1 MSSPPAGPAVQHIIT
16 VAAIQQVIFTVPGQ
30 YIVMV
35 ASDNMLDAGQ
45 RITLSLAEFDRICV
59 MQAHQD
65 THTGTRVIRMVSACP
80 AIERVGAGAAI
91 EFVIAAVAIEGIV
104 TATAP
109 KPVIAVTAA
118 EVIRNGIAGN
128 QIVPRPGNE
137 IFNYR
142 VTRNNKVTCQAIY
155 IRDSFRAQVYS
166 LVVCVR
172 AQVQRVITAVVI
184 KR

>member
-1 MSSPPAGPAVQHIIT
+1 
-16 VAAIQQVIFTVPGQ
+16 
-30 YIVMV
+30 
-35 ASDNMLDAGQ
+35 
-45 RITLSLAEFDRICV
+45 
-59 MQAHQD
+59 
-65 THTGTRVIRMVSACP
+65 MVSACP
-80 AIERVGAGAAI
+80 AIERVGAGAS
-91 EFVIAAVAIEGIV
+91 FQNIV

-155 IRDSFRAQVYS
+155 IRDSFRAQVYA

-172 AQVQRVITAVVI
+172 AQVQRVITAIVI